1 MGSQRKSV
9 DPGRVLAETEMTDI
23 AAVIEE
29 NLGQDLTIGGRRRG
43 GVDPES
49 IVAET
54 PAKDVETQG
63 TEGTATATAIE
74 EIVGLVVV
82 VTTEAASG
90 LMLKRRSPLAE

>member
-1 MGSQRKSV
+1 MGSRQRKSV
-9 DPGRVLAETEMTDI
+9 DPGRVLAETETTEI

-43 GVDPES
+43 GVDPEN

-63 TEGTATATAIE
+63 IEGTATAIE

-82 VTTEAASG
+82 LTTEAASG
-90 LMLKRRSPLAE
+90 RRLKRRSPLAE